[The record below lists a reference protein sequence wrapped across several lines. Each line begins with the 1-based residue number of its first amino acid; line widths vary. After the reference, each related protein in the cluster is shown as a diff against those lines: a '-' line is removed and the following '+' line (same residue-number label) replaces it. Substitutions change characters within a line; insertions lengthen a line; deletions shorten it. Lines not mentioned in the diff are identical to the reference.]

1 MGDVAS
7 GFFDTGHGA
16 FPVCLSL
23 SLRFKPSLSL
33 SLSPPRGARAEV
45 YVESLRSEFWWLKA
59 KTRTGIYSSDMGR
72 GFGEA
77 VDSLQGS
84 RQIAAR
90 H

>member
-16 FPVCLSL
+16 FPVCL
-23 SLRFKPSLSL
+23 SLSL